1 VTADKPSTRRATI
14 LDVAAAAGVSRQTV
28 NRAMND
34 QSGISAETRERV
46 MRVVAELGY
55 RPSRFARNF
64 VSRDK
69 RLAVGLVVASFR
81 NPYYTDMAGDFL
93 ECAQARGWQVVM
105 TSPVNA
111 PETEA
116 LAMLSTQVD
125 AVAGHFDGAEDGLIA
140 AAAGLPLVMLERPAT
155 RPGVHSVEMD
165 LRLGMQILLTEL
177 RERGGRRIGM
187 IDSAYSLR
195 TEGRYVPSPRR
206 AYFEEF
212 APDCV
217 DRVVVGTES
226 IVGGAQALK
235 KMVAEHP
242 EVDSVIVFNDLMAL
256 GVIQA
261 AHAAPGGSRAAAH
274 RRHRRPLART
284 RGEPAAVDPGD
295 RPPRHGRGRTRADR
309 RRPRQR
315 APGAFAA
322 AHHGSAP
329 AVARVRLSTPN
340 RRPRS
345 V

>member
-1 VTADKPSTRRATI
+1 VTTQKPSTRRATI

-28 NRAMND
+28 TRAMND
-34 QSGISAETRERV
+34 QSGISTETRDRV

-81 NPYYTDMAGDFL
+81 NPYFTDMAGDFL
-93 ECAQARGWQVVM
+93 ECAQTRGWQVVM

-116 LAMLSTQVD
+116 LGTLSTQVD
-125 AVAGHFDGAEDGLIA
+125 AVVGHFDGAEDALIA
-140 AAAGLPLVMLERPAT
+140 AARGLPLVMLERPAT

-212 APDCV
+212 APDCAE
-217 DRVVVGTES
+217 RVVVGTES
-226 IVGGAQALK
+226 IVGGAEALQTL
-235 KMVAEHP
+235 VAEHP

-256 GVIQA
+256 GAIQA
-261 AHAAPGGSRAAAH
+261 AHALHLDVPGQLRIVGIDGLSLGLAVSPLLSTLAIDRRAMAEAALALIDDALGSERQVLS
-274 RRHRRPLART
+274 RRHIMVPRPLWR
-284 RGEPAAVDPGD
+284 E
-295 RPPRHGRGRTRADR
+295 
-309 RRPRQR
+309 
-315 APGAFAA
+315 
-322 AHHGSAP
+322 SA
-329 AVARVRLSTPN
+329 
-340 RRPRS
+340 
-345 V
+345 

>member
-1 VTADKPSTRRATI
+1 MTTDKPSNRRATI

-28 NRAMND
+28 TRAMND

-116 LAMLSTQVD
+116 LATLSTQVD

-226 IVGGAQALK
+226 IVGGAEALK

-261 AHAAPGGSRAAAH
+261 AHTLRLEVPEQLRIVGIDGLSLGLAVSPLLSTLAIDRRAMAEAALALIDDALGSERQVLS
-274 RRHRRPLART
+274 RRHIMVPRPLWR
-284 RGEPAAVDPGD
+284 E
-295 RPPRHGRGRTRADR
+295 
-309 RRPRQR
+309 
-315 APGAFAA
+315 
-322 AHHGSAP
+322 SA
-329 AVARVRLSTPN
+329 
-340 RRPRS
+340 
-345 V
+345 

>member
-1 VTADKPSTRRATI
+1 MTTDKPSTRRATI

-28 NRAMND
+28 TRAMND

-116 LAMLSTQVD
+116 LATLSTQVD

-206 AYFEEF
+206 TYFEEF
-212 APDCV
+212 APDSV
-217 DRVVVGTES
+217 ERVVVGTES
-226 IVGGAQALK
+226 IVGGAEALK
-235 KMVAEHP
+235 TMVAEHP

-261 AHAAPGGSRAAAH
+261 AHALHLEVPEQLRIVGIDGLSLGLAVSPLLSTLAIDRRAMAEAALALIDDALGSERQVLS
-274 RRHRRPLART
+274 RRHIMVPRPLWR
-284 RGEPAAVDPGD
+284 E
-295 RPPRHGRGRTRADR
+295 
-309 RRPRQR
+309 
-315 APGAFAA
+315 
-322 AHHGSAP
+322 SA
-329 AVARVRLSTPN
+329 
-340 RRPRS
+340 
-345 V
+345 